1 MQSIEKGVGRA
12 ANSMVSDHRSVI
24 IEVKKKKRQHRC
36 METYLRIVPRTFYG
50 RERKEIRS

>member
-24 IEVKKKKRQHRC
+24 IEVKKKKDNIDVWKH
-36 METYLRIVPRTFYG
+36 I
-50 RERKEIRS
+50 